1 MVRVKQLII
10 MILSFVVLLAC
21 FCTHVLAAELPE
33 GAVKGLP
40 DGITALDNEG
50 NDVNSDT
57 GEYFF
62 EVEDMMFQKTYSKKI
77 QIMNLRE
84 DKAYHVYFYAEPISQ
99 EGDINLQEWCSSVIK
114 LDNKTIYTG
123 KVTGQGNVD
132 LTQSPINLGL
142 YEPGDS
148 KTMNVDV
155 TWNQWGNTD
164 NLIDY
169 GKRLVDKNGTTVIE
183 EASGQKYI
191 YGETLFRWVF
201 YAAVDEDYVSPKT
214 GFLMS
219 ENFWYIVLSVIAFF
233 CLILAVIL
241 KKRKG
246 NLEM

>member
-1 MVRVKQLII
+1 MLKVKQFII
-10 MILSFVVLLAC
+10 MTLSFVVLLVG
-21 FCTHVLAAELPE
+21 FCVPVLAIELPE

-50 NDVNSDT
+50 NDVSSDT

-62 EVEDMMFQKTYSKKI
+62 EVENMVFQETYSKKI

-84 DKAYHVYFYAEPISQ
+84 DKAYHIYFYAEPISQ

-114 LDNKTIYTG
+114 LENKTVYTG

-132 LTQSPINLGL
+132 LTQTPIDLGL

-148 KTMNVDV
+148 QTMTVDI
-155 TWNQWGNTD
+155 TWDQWENTD
-164 NLIDY
+164 NLINY

-183 EASGQKYI
+183 EASGQNYI

-201 YAAVDEDYVSPKT
+201 YAVVDEDYVPPKT

-219 ENFWYIVLSVIAFF
+219 ESLWYVVLSVIAFI

-241 KKRKG
+241 KKRKRS
-246 NLEM
+246 